1 MAELLASV
9 FLFLMLAALFLHV
22 FSLPANWVILVL
34 LALFK
39 FIRPEAGLTWTMF
52 LVLAVLAGVAEAV
65 EFAAQ
70 AFGARRFGASG
81 KGNLG
86 GIIGAVAGAILGAP
100 FFFGLGSLPGA
111 LLGAY
116 CGCLLFEKLHGR
128 DWAESTQAAWGAL
141 WGKFFGLVA
150 KVGFGVLI
158 LSLAVPRIWPN

>member
-9 FLFLMLAALFLHV
+9 FLFLMVAALFLHV

-39 FIRPEAGLTWTMF
+39 LIRPEADLSWTMF
-52 LVLAVLAGVAEAV
+52 LLLALLAGVAEAV

-70 AFGARRFGASG
+70 AYGGKRFGATG

-86 GIIGAVAGAILGAP
+86 GIIGAIAGAILGAP
-100 FFFGLGSLPGA
+100 LFFGLGALPGA
-111 LLGAY
+111 LFGAY
-116 CGCLLFEKLHGR
+116 GGCLLFEKLHGR
-128 DWAESTQAAWGAL
+128 DWAESTRAAWGAM
-141 WGKFFGLVA
+141 WGKFFGLTA
-150 KVGFGVLI
+150 KVGFGVAI

>member
-1 MAELLASV
+1 MAEILASV
-9 FLFLMLAALFLHV
+9 FILLMVAALFLNV
-22 FSLPANWVILVL
+22 LSLPANWVILAL

-39 FIRPEAGLTWTMF
+39 LIQPEATLTWTMF
-52 LVLAVLAGVAEAV
+52 LLLILLAGMGEGL

-100 FFFGLGSLPGA
+100 LLFGAGALPGA
-111 LLGAY
+111 LAGAY
-116 CGCLLFEKLHGR
+116 GGCLLFEKLHGR
-128 DWAESTQAAWGAL
+128 NWAESGRAAWGAM
-141 WGKFFGLVA
+141 WGKFFGLTA

-158 LSLAVPRIWPN
+158 LSLAAPRIWPN

>member
-1 MAELLASV
+1 MAEILAGA
-9 FLFLMLAALFLHV
+9 FLVLMVAALALHI

-39 FIRPEAGLTWTMF
+39 FIRPETSLTWGFF
-52 LVLAVLAGVAEAV
+52 LLLAVLAAAGEGV

-70 AFGARRFGASG
+70 AFGAKRFGATG

-100 FFFGLGSLPGA
+100 LFFGLGALPGA

-116 CGCLLFEKLHGR
+116 AGCLLFEKLHGR
-128 DWAESTQAAWGAL
+128 DWAESLRAAWGAM
-141 WGKFFGLVA
+141 WGKFFGLTA
-150 KVGFGVLI
+150 KLGFGVLI
-158 LSLAVPRIWPN
+158 LALAAPKIWPH